1 MKDKITIEQFCE
13 CIPFEQ
19 LEMELGKRKYKQF
32 MKWMPGQTCPIG
44 GVYKWDLERWLKGLP
59 DNRDKN

>member
-1 MKDKITIEQFCE
+1 MKKKILIENLPE

-19 LEMELGKRKYKQF
+19 LKVILGKRKYKEF
-32 MKWMPGQTCPIG
+32 MKWMTGQTVRID

-59 DNRDKN
+59 CID